1 MYQTSKEYK
10 DSMNRPV
17 RNRSYIKIQLGMI
30 NQDAQRTA
38 SLDDADKYS
47 SYSDPDSIFGQH
59 NVKRYATYEESFWK
73 ANGELY
79 FMPRTYGDYKKNGII
94 SSELFSDKFRIKFTF
109 GCGKQSIKGLTI
121 KFGINFPKR
130 FSVRTDS
137 GVENDYENDSELFT
151 CEDVFQNTESLE
163 LIITEM
169 NVKNTRVRIDYI
181 LLGLGLEYD
190 NEWISSTAS
199 TTSISAINEDLPESE
214 FDATLYNKEHVFNV
228 DNPSSDI
235 NFLESG
241 QQLNVVYGYELD
253 DGRIEWMQLH
263 SLYVSEWSADDEL
276 ATIKAVDILK
286 YLDDKYYKGMY
297 YQDGIPLY
305 ELAVLVFEDCGISE
319 DGYFIDDCL
328 KKVIVY
334 NPLPNVTHKEAL
346 QIIANAGRCILDYD
360 RNGKIRLRATFT
372 PNCDTSSNGDT
383 YYSDTPSIDY
393 PYNKNHFATYEH
405 NFWKADGGMVFV
417 PVNRRQ
423 DTGYVSSMISE
434 ENGKFSKNP
443 ILTRT
448 LEAKYKA
455 YGIMFH
461 FSGSLPKKF
470 IIRTYADG
478 ELNDTI
484 TIDSGIEEEFNFQYE
499 FNEYDKMEVEFIE
512 TEPNSRIHVDYM
524 SLGSE
529 TSYSVGYDDLYSTPT
544 GSQLEKIKTVKVARY
559 LYTKS
564 NSKEDLLSEKLNY
577 AGGNQTYY
585 LNDPCCDY
593 SVNVAEAKSGQS
605 AKIVASGSYYV
616 EVAFDGVE
624 DGEEVNVTVSGYKY
638 NVSTAY
644 CTKEVCNKGVQKE
657 WANPLLSDESHCNQ
671 VARWLADYFSSCV
684 EYELDYRGEPALDCG
699 DVISQESMY
708 ESKLKTIVE
717 ETQINFDTGVL
728 SGGLRTRRKD
738 YVAEA

>member
-10 DSMNRPV
+10 ESMSQPV
-17 RNRSYIKIQLGMI
+17 RNRSYMKIQLGMI

-38 SLDDADKYS
+38 SLDDNGKYS
-47 SYSDPDSIFGQH
+47 NYSDLTSIFNQH
-59 NVKRYATYEESFWK
+59 DAKRYATYEESFWK
-73 ANGELY
+73 ADGKLY
-79 FMPRTYGDYKKNGII
+79 FIPRAYADYKKDGII
-94 SSELFSDKFRIKFTF
+94 SSDLFSDNFRIKVTF
-109 GCGKQSIKGLTI
+109 GCGKQTIKGLTV
-121 KFGINFPKR
+121 KFGVNYPKK
-130 FSVRTDS
+130 FSIRTDS

-190 NEWISSTAS
+190 NEWISNASS

-214 FDATLYNKEHVFNV
+214 FDVTLHNKEHVFNV
-228 DNPSSDI
+228 DNPSSSI

-241 QQLNVVYGYELD
+241 QQLNVEYGYELD
-253 DGRIEWMQLH
+253 DGKVEWMQLH
-263 SLYVSEWSADDEL
+263 SLYVSEWSADDDH

-286 YLDDKYYKGMY
+286 YLDDKYYKGKY
-297 YQDGIPLY
+297 YEEGISLY
-305 ELAVLVFEDCGISE
+305 DLATLVFKDCNIS
-319 DGYFIDDCL
+319 DTGYFIDDSL

-346 QIIANAGRCILDYD
+346 QIIANAGRCILDYG
-360 RNGKIRLRATFT
+360 RSGKIRLRASFT
-372 PNCDTSSNGDT
+372 PNYNTVSNGDT
-383 YYSDTPSIDY
+383 YYSDTTSIDS
-393 PYNKNHFATYEH
+393 PYNKKIFATYEE
-405 NFWKADGGMVFV
+405 NFWKADGKTLFV
-417 PVNRRQ
+417 PKDRRQ
-423 DTGYVSSMISE
+423 DAGYVSSIISD

-448 LEAKYKA
+448 LESKYKA
-455 YGIMFH
+455 YGIMFW
-461 FSGSLPKKF
+461 FSGNIPKKF
-470 IIRTYADG
+470 VIRTYANG

-484 TIDSGIEEEFNFQYE
+484 TINSEIEKEFNFQYE
-499 FNEYDKMEVEFIE
+499 FNIYDKMEVEFVE

-529 TSYSVGYDDLYSTPT
+529 TSYSIEYDDLYSTPT
-544 GSQLEKIKTVKVARY
+544 GSQLERIKTLKVARY

-564 NSKEDLLSEKLNY
+564 NTKEDLLSEKLTY
-577 AGGNQTYY
+577 TGENQIYY

-593 SVNVAEAKSGQS
+593 SVSIAGAKNGQS
-605 AKIVASGSYYV
+605 AKIVSYGAYYI
-616 EVAFDGVE
+616 EVSLNGVAE
-624 DGEEVNVTVSGYKY
+624 GEEVNVTVSGYKY

-657 WANPLLSDESHCNQ
+657 WENPLLSDESHCSQ
-671 VARWLADYFSSCV
+671 VTEWLADYFSSCV

-717 ETQINFDTGVL
+717 ETQINFDAGVL

-738 YVAEA
+738 YVAKT